1 MGKLIRAISGNGMA
15 VCYALDST
23 DMVGE
28 LERIHRSSA
37 VVTAATGRLLTAASI
52 MGSMLKGEGHS
63 ITLGVSGG
71 GPAGSVIAVADA
83 AGNAKAYA
91 TNPVVEI
98 PLNPRGKLDV
108 SGAVGREG
116 KLYVIR
122 DQGRGEPYV
131 GLVPLV
137 SGEIAEDITSY
148 FATSEQVPTVCAL
161 GVLVNPDL
169 TVQAAGGYILQL
181 LPGAGEEEISQ
192 VEQNTLAM
200 PPVTQLICDG
210 LTPEELALRALA
222 GMEPRVLDAR
232 TVEYRCD
239 CTRQRMAAAL
249 ASLGAGELRAMAE
262 EDGQAELCCHF
273 CRDRFTFPR
282 EELLEMASRK
292 EESQPRQP

>member
-148 FATSEQVPTVCAL
+148 FATSEQVPTVCAQ
-161 GVLVNPDL
+161 GVLVDTDL
-169 TVQAAGGYILQL
+169 TVKAAGGYLLQL

>member
-63 ITLGVSGG
+63 ITLRVSVG

-131 GLVPLV
+131 GLVPLA

-161 GVLVNPDL
+161 GVLVDTDL
-169 TVQAAGGYILQL
+169 TVKAAGGYLLQL
-181 LPGAGEEEISQ
+181 LPGAGEEEISR

>member
-161 GVLVNPDL
+161 GVLVDTDL
-169 TVQAAGGYILQL
+169 TVKAAGGYLLQL

-273 CRDRFTFPR
+273 CRNRFTFPR
-282 EELLEMASRK
+282 EELLEMVSRK

>member
-28 LERIHRSSA
+28 LERIHQSSA

-161 GVLVNPDL
+161 GVLVDTDL
-169 TVQAAGGYILQL
+169 TVKAAGGYLLQL

-239 CTRQRMAAAL
+239 CTRQRMADAL